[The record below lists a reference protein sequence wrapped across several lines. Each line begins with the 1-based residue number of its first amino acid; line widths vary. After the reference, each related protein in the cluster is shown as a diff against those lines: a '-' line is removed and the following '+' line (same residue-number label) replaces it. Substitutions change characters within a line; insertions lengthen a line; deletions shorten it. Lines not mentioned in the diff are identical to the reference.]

1 MKINNFSVSKQ
12 HEWIDIVTDFCS
24 TVDIVSDINFKP
36 KEFNKSSVIKMIDL
50 NEIAKEELVTV
61 KGKVIA
67 VTEIK
72 KLL

>member
-24 TVDIVSDINFKP
+24 TVDTVSDINFKP
-36 KEFNKSSVIKMIDL
+36 KEFNKSSVTKMIDL